1 MLVINSYLFN
11 QNAVS
16 PLHFKKE
23 VKYAKQAKNFCIKTV
38 NFDALYQLLDKV
50 NTSKENKVHLYSI

>member
-16 PLHFKKE
+16 PLHFKNE
-23 VKYAKQAKNFCIKTV
+23 VKYAKQATNFYIKTV

-50 NTSKENKVHLYSI
+50 NTGRQRK